1 MLSHVQSIHD
11 QGFAIIPE
19 CLAEGTV
26 ESLRTCLGNAVHA
39 QRNLLEIFAVRDL
52 ALSKPVRQ
60 LVTAV
65 LGENCFAVRG
75 LFLNK
80 TPDSNWKVAWHQD
93 RTIAVRERKD
103 ARHFGPWSIK
113 AGVPHVQP
121 PASVMANMLAIRLHL
136 DESHSGNGPL
146 RVIPGSHNAGC
157 LTADEIEAW
166 KERPSVTCIV
176 PKGGA
181 LLIRP
186 LLVHASSSCAMPQP
200 RRVVHLEFA
209 LDDLPDGLEW
219 HDRVAA
225 ASPTAA

>member
-1 MLSHVQSIHD
+1 MPPTLK
-11 QGFAIIPE
+11 
-19 CLAEGTV
+19 
-26 ESLRTCLGNAVHA
+26 
-39 QRNLLEIFAVRDL
+39 EIYWKFPAVRDL

-65 LGENCFAVRG
+65 LGENCFAVSG
-75 LFLNK
+75 LFFNK

-166 KERPSVTCIV
+166 KERPSVTCTV

-181 LLIRP
+181 VLMRP
-186 LLVHASSSCAMPQP
+186 LLVHASSSCGLPQP

-209 LDDLPDGLEW
+209 PDDLPDGLEW
-219 HDRVAA
+219 HDRVAGHRQPPPSVRA
-225 ASPTAA
+225 QA